1 MTHTTAI
8 DGDEQFSY
16 MAPEG
21 FYPASLNSHAKGPNK
36 KKEIKLR
43 LRYEL
48 DVPKCSGVRF
58 MAGRSFNPNL
68 SEGSDLH
75 WFLKVW
81 LGEEKL
87 NQFLKSG
94 ADFDLLIGERGIAE
108 ILHVYEKQ
116 PKPFV
121 NLESMRPVRFVQDS
135 VTVNVPRLV
144 KADMPTASTRT
155 VTQAIP
161 AAVPVAE
168 TNTAT
173 ASTCPYCGAE
183 VNRFGAVR

>member
-1 MTHTTAI
+1 MTHTTVI
-8 DGDEQFSY
+8 DGDEPSY

-21 FYPASLNSHAKGPNK
+21 FYLATLHTHTKGPNK
-36 KKEIKLR
+36 KKENKLR
-43 LRYEL
+43 LRFEL
-48 DVPKCSGVRF
+48 EVPKCSGVRF

-94 ADFDLLIGERGIAE
+94 ADFDQLIGERGIAE
-108 ILHVYEKQ
+108 IKHIYDKQ

-121 NLESMRPVRFVQDS
+121 NLESMRPVDAVRDS
-135 VTVNVPRLV
+135 VTVNVPKVV
-144 KADMPTASTRT
+144 KATITASSTAT
-155 VTQAIP
+155 ASKSVP
-161 AAVPVAE
+161 AAVPIAVAM
-168 TNTAT
+168 TAT

-183 VNRFGAVR
+183 VNKFGAVR

>member
-1 MTHTTAI
+1 MTHTTVI
-8 DGDEQFSY
+8 DGDESSY

-21 FYPASLNSHAKGPNK
+21 FYLATLHTHTKGPNK
-36 KKEIKLR
+36 KKEVKLR
-43 LRYEL
+43 LRFEL
-48 DVPKCSGVRF
+48 EVPKGGGVRF

-68 SEGSDLH
+68 SEGSDLN

-81 LGEEKL
+81 LGEAKL
-87 NQFLKSG
+87 NQFLESG
-94 ADFDLLIGERGIAE
+94 ADFDKLIGGRGLAE
-108 ILHVYEKQ
+108 IKHIYDKQ

-121 NLESMRPVRFVQDS
+121 NLESIRPVEDAQDS

-144 KADMPTASTRT
+144 KATIAGSNTAT
-155 VTQAIP
+155 VTKS
-161 AAVPVAE
+161 VPTVGYGPG
-168 TNTAT
+168 TMTST